1 MRAQGVG
8 RPSTCRVTSSSLT
21 TCESLPN
28 APRRDCGG
36 STTKKYGWNP
46 EYSIVM
52 LRPSRVRPKSW
63 ITGNCADSGPFRG
76 SRRYEAVMMRTSKL
90 AISHLCHDLEDVA
103 ILDRVVPPDHHFR
116 PGVDGA
122 DEVVTQVGVDFKG
135 YVHRS
140 GTARHE
146 ERVREDV
153 SALVGPVVLVLHGVH
168 DDQIEEFEDGLLDA
182 LLYPGGPAL
191 SEEPANFLEPLFLG
205 GRQFFR
211 MQDLARGATRLVCD
225 QLGGRRAA
233 KGEFILGGCRDHQV
247 ARRLREILERFAGD
261 QVSFVCRK
269 NHGLAAKLQRS
280 SKTEEIV
287 GCPTGH
293 LRIQRGV
300 AHCRVDLHLRE
311 SQASEP

>member
-90 AISHLCHDLEDVA
+90 AISHLRHDLEDVA
-103 ILDRVVPPDHHFR
+103 ILDRVVPADHHFR

-135 YVHRS
+135 YVHRG

-153 SALVGPVVLVLHGVH
+153 PALVGPVVLVLHRVH
-168 DDQIEEFEDGLLDA
+168 DDQVQQFENGLFDA
-182 LLYPGGPAL
+182 LLHPGGTTF
-191 SEEPANFLEPLFLG
+191 SEEGPNFLEPLFLSG
-205 GRQFFR
+205 GQFLR
-211 MQDLARGATRLVCD
+211 MQDLERGPPRLVCD
-225 QLGGRRAA
+225 ESHGRRAA
-233 KGEFILGGCRDHQV
+233 EGELVLGGCRDHQV
-247 ARRLREILERFAGD
+247 ARRFGWSWERLP
-261 QVSFVCRK
+261 RK
-269 NHGLAAKLQRS
+269 
-280 SKTEEIV
+280 
-287 GCPTGH
+287 
-293 LRIQRGV
+293 
-300 AHCRVDLHLRE
+300 
-311 SQASEP
+311 